1 MGHSLNIK
9 DTDVKVL
16 GRTVS
21 ITTDNTFAAAEQLVD
36 ESFNPNVKYSGAFE
50 DNSQWTIN
58 RLLKSKIDA
67 LSDGIPSDINP
78 ASTESYGIV
87 RLASGTNDPD
97 DYDVVTMNLFRPV
110 YGDVENNKTRLA
122 KLEEC
127 CEEVQEF
134 IKKKDVPEIIN
145 IIPNTTM
152 ENDMVTQRDGETESM
167 LSCDIKAA
175 PGYYIKKCY
184 GVTSDNVEYV
194 AVPPVGPYPTKRTII
209 GHSPDELQHDI
220 YIEGE
225 TERLPGQYKTITII
239 GDGVTQKAYPVSASS
254 QNFEF
259 TITPDV
265 GYQRGPIIQQID
277 DFQKITVGPGGVTIN
292 FTGGT
297 GANRDVITGV
307 VQGTLSDDVTINTN
321 DFYIKIVAG
330 LKLDL
335 QHCSVELQD
344 ANNKSLIN
352 VTPAMGIETDL
363 HGSVKYRENLIGDI
377 TVDEDYTLKS
387 VKVFADY
394 DDYHK
399 DYDVNLT
406 GMHLSVSD
414 IQFDFFD
421 AVDIIQEHFTATTV
435 AAETI
440 LQQLIDSIEGMKYG
454 PIITLQIIAER
465 VQTCSITY
473 NGSNYNTTNNA
484 TQVVY
489 GDSYS
494 TTITPAS
501 GYKIDSVTV
510 TMNGT
515 PINQAWDRT
524 TGKLTIGSVTG
535 PVVITV
541 NTSSNAPQTVQYNV
555 TYQYSGLVRGN
566 VNFGGNNGQ
575 PINVVT
581 SGNKYNCT
589 IVPVTDYYISSATIK
604 TTSGGQVVA
613 STYTNNILTS
623 TNNITEDITV
633 VITGG
638 KNNFKS
644 EFEVYGCG
652 YDVNAAKD
660 IITSYSDG
668 GTVHMKIT
676 SAGPDWTIDTAN
688 IVATV
693 YDPSIGLTFETDLTN
708 SRMQRYIVDE
718 TAPNLSFDVTTG
730 NGNRTINI
738 TVPDNLLYGLVV
750 YQIPVLWN
758 GQTKTMKIYQ
768 NISNE
773 KGAALS
779 PGYTASP
786 YTMDYRSVDAD
797 PADQIIPSAYH
808 KFPKD
813 WEIKTEDVDGYTVD
827 TNLMMITQTATGM
840 TWGVNR
846 LSGFDTDLL
855 QLTHVN
861 NANDSGLQPPSM
873 SFQDPIRLQIDLTG
887 AQDQE
892 LNLWKAYD
900 TTSMSSYGNT
910 TISAD
915 TNTFFIKSAITS
927 DGQSV
932 TNQSDTQASIDI
944 TGFGN
949 SLHGDNK
956 SVTVKLNN
964 VDLTDKTVTVFYKPI
979 SLDSGVVYEMD
990 DEHAEGIL
998 SQIVATNDESMGSR
1012 HITDPITINTSDNTV
1027 TFYLKGG
1034 LIVPSNSSQYLWTYR
1049 IKIS

>member
-134 IKKKDVPEIIN
+134 IKKKDVAVIN
-145 IIPNTTM
+145 RIPNTTLSD
-152 ENDMVTQRDGETESM
+152 EVWSEDGKSVTFKITADT
-167 LSCDIKAA
+167 
-175 PGYYIKKCY
+175 GYYISDVDIDGLDIDVELTPNDEDY
-184 GVTSDNVEYV
+184 PTEYTVVITSDNEIEYDIYVDGISQLIPTQSHTITVKGTGVKTQTFVVGATQADYLSALIGPVTGYQV
-194 AVPPVGPYPTKRTII
+194 ADSYLSPDTRSSAIKYLPALQNVQVVFSPHQTLDLFRVSVTGTLDQDVVIDTTDLYTKITGTINILESHCDVMLSAQNGYRLNPTVKYGEDISGTFTVMMGYYPTPVKAVWRYYDEDGQESTIESDGRDI
-209 GHSPDELQHDI
+209 ELNSNHFI
-220 YIEGE
+220 IHN
-225 TERLPGQYKTITII
+225 PGW
-239 GDGVTQKAYPVSASS
+239 
-254 QNFEF
+254 
-259 TITPDV
+259 
-265 GYQRGPIIQQID
+265 
-277 DFQKITVGPGGVTIN
+277 
-292 FTGGT
+292 
-297 GANRDVITGV
+297 DVINDTSST
-307 VQGTLSDDVTINTN
+307 TLRK
-321 DFYIKIVAG
+321 KIRQV
-330 LKLDL
+330 DL
-335 QHCSVELQD
+335 
-344 ANNKSLIN
+344 I
-352 VTPAMGIETDL
+352 
-363 HGSVKYRENLIGDI
+363 
-377 TVDEDYTLKS
+377 
-387 VKVFADY
+387 F
-394 DDYHK
+394 
-399 DYDVNLT
+399 
-406 GMHLSVSD
+406 
-414 IQFDFFD
+414 
-421 AVDIIQEHFTATTV
+421 V
-435 AAETI
+435 AAI
-440 LQQLIDSIEGMKYG
+440 
-454 PIITLQIIAER
+454 

-494 TTITPAS
+494 TTITPTS

-652 YDVNAAKD
+652 YDMNAAKD
-660 IITSYSDG
+660 IIKSYSDG

-676 SAGPDWTIDTAN
+676 SAGPDWTIDVAN

-693 YDPSIGLTFETDLTN
+693 YDPSIGLSFETDLTN

-738 TVPDNLLYGLVV
+738 TVPDNLLYGFVV
-750 YQIPVLWN
+750 YQIPVMWN
-758 GQTKTMKIYQ
+758 GQTKTTMKIYQ
-768 NISNE
+768 NVSNE

-813 WEIKTEDVDGYTVD
+813 WEIINGDGYTID

-873 SFQDPIRLQIDLTG
+873 SFQDPIRLQIDLNG

-932 TNQSDTQASIDI
+932 INQSDTQASIDI

-964 VDLTDKTVTVFYKPI
+964 VDLTGKTVTVFYKPI

-1012 HITDPITINTSDNTV
+1012 HITDPITINTSDNTI